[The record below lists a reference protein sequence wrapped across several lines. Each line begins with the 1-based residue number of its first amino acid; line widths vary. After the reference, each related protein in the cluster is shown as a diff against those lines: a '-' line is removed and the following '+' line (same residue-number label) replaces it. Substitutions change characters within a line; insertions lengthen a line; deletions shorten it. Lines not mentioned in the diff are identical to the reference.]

1 MQYIPITNS
10 KLYKQ
15 VFDIGDKYTNRLFV
29 AVYRKLEPQLASERD
44 FPKQYIGL
52 IASRKVGNA
61 VQRNFCKRRIRAA
74 FRELEYDSGNAFQAV
89 IIARKNLINC
99 DYQDFKK
106 ELLKFLK
113 RCCG

>member
-1 MQYIPITNS
+1 LHYIPITNS

-15 VFDIGDKYTNRLFV
+15 VFDVEEKYATRFFV
-29 AVYRKLEPQLASERD
+29 AVYSKLNPQLASEVK
-44 FPKQYIGL
+44 FSKQYIGL
-52 IASRKVGNA
+52 IASKKVGNA
-61 VQRNFCKRRIRAA
+61 VKRNFCKRRIRAA
-74 FRELEYDSGNAFQAV
+74 LHELEYESNNPFHAI
-89 IIARKNLINC
+89 IIARKNLISC